1 MKSCTDVEM
10 IRAWNDANVMS
21 TYVRPEP
28 LFVRGQGTRLWDSKG
43 KSYLDFVSGIAVCSV
58 GHCHPKLSQAIAEQ
72 AAALIHVSNLYLTAP
87 QAALAKKLC
96 EISGMK
102 KVFFVNTGAEACET
116 ALKIARKYSL
126 STKGSEAY
134 EVITLGGSF
143 HGRTYGSL
151 TLTAQPKYQEP
162 FGPMLPG
169 VHYVPRNDIQAL
181 RAKFNKNTA
190 AIFIEPLQGESG
202 IHVVTSEYLQ
212 EARRLCDEFGAL
224 LVCDEV
230 QCGMGRTGKWFGF
243 EHSGVVPDLITMAK
257 GLGGGVPIAAVLAGR
272 LCADTLV
279 PGDHGS
285 TFAGNPLN
293 ATAALTVLDIIE
305 SENLIVN
312 SQKTGEHLLIK
323 LNELVDQGLPIVEV
337 RGFGLMVA
345 AELSKPIAK
354 QVVKG
359 CLAKGLI
366 LNATGDAS
374 IRILPALTITPEEI
388 DEGLGILAEVLK
400 EIN

>member
-1 MKSCTDVEM
+1 
-10 IRAWNDANVMS
+10 
-21 TYVRPEP
+21 
-28 LFVRGQGTRLWDSKG
+28 
-43 KSYLDFVSGIAVCSV
+43 
-58 GHCHPKLSQAIAEQ
+58 
-72 AAALIHVSNLYLTAP
+72 
-87 QAALAKKLC
+87 
-96 EISGMK
+96 
-102 KVFFVNTGAEACET
+102 
-116 ALKIARKYSL
+116 
-126 STKGSEAY
+126 
-134 EVITLGGSF
+134 
-143 HGRTYGSL
+143 
-151 TLTAQPKYQEP
+151 
-162 FGPMLPG
+162 G

-202 IHVVTSEYLQ
+202 IHVVTPEYLQ

-366 LNATGDAS
+366 LNATGDTS